1 MFSLTDGLPKDLL
14 IMLLD
19 YKESP
24 GNTDDN
30 ILPYSNKFSFVEYQ
44 TMYCNL
50 DFNKREM
57 SLNWKKKKKR
67 ICLQCRRTR
76 FNCWVWKI
84 PWRRAWQP
92 TLAFFPGKSHGQRSL
107 AGYSPWCR
115 KESDL
120 TEQLLHTHKACTELF
135 PLLSHPAVLLTFP
148 KSRLSP

>member
-30 ILPYSNKFSFVEYQ
+30 ILPFSNKFSFVEYQ

-57 SLNWKKKKKR
+57 SLN
-67 ICLQCRRTR
+67 
-76 FNCWVWKI
+76 
-84 PWRRAWQP
+84 
-92 TLAFFPGKSHGQRSL
+92 
-107 AGYSPWCR
+107 
-115 KESDL
+115 
-120 TEQLLHTHKACTELF
+120 
-135 PLLSHPAVLLTFP
+135 
-148 KSRLSP
+148 

>member
-1 MFSLTDGLPKDLL
+1 MDGLPKDLL

-57 SLNWKKKKKR
+57 SLN
-67 ICLQCRRTR
+67 
-76 FNCWVWKI
+76 
-84 PWRRAWQP
+84 
-92 TLAFFPGKSHGQRSL
+92 
-107 AGYSPWCR
+107 
-115 KESDL
+115 
-120 TEQLLHTHKACTELF
+120 
-135 PLLSHPAVLLTFP
+135 
-148 KSRLSP
+148 